1 MFQKLD
7 LKLFFRLI
15 SFTFSE
21 HKCNTLS
28 EIFYFSKLSFIESL
42 LNLAEE
48 GGPDDAAAP
57 PHERDAAEVQLPV
70 VGRARLAE
78 QHEALSVRND
88 LRCVQCLSDF
98 FDEILE
104 KYPQMLPTLGFEKRE

>member
-1 MFQKLD
+1 
-7 LKLFFRLI
+7 
-15 SFTFSE
+15 
-21 HKCNTLS
+21 LS
-28 EIFYFSKLSFIESL
+28 EIYYLRKLSFIESL
-42 LNLAEE
+42 LNLAKE

-88 LRCVQCLSDF
+88 LRCV
-98 FDEILE
+98 
-104 KYPQMLPTLGFEKRE
+104 